1 MTRVAFTMQLLPGF
15 ESEYKRRHDEIWPE
29 LKQLLSSSGISNYSI
44 FLDESTGTLFASM
57 EVSNEPVSSQNRH
70 NPIMKKWWHYMGD
83 IMKTNAD
90 ESPVT
95 KPLKEVFHL
104 P

>member
-1 MTRVAFTMQLLPGF
+1 MKRIAFTMQLLPGF
-15 ESEYKRRHDEIWPE
+15 EQEYKRRHDEIWPE
-29 LKQLLSSSGISNYSI
+29 LKQLLTSSGISHYSI

-57 EVSNEPVSSQNRH
+57 EVNNESASSQNRN

-83 IMKTNAD
+83 IMQTNPD
-90 ESPVT
+90 ESPIT
-95 KPLKEVFHL
+95 KPLKEVFYL